1 MINEY
6 TRKFMAEGHDV
17 NVVECSIYYSKG
29 GMNYFTGRDE
39 GRGYYFSISPFYDRG
54 NCRQYRGFSGAK
66 TLVLPCDRQS
76 KGRYQKAKSMMD
88 DLVAAYLDGFCGDR
102 GIRLLSHEYEA
113 SERER

>member
-6 TRKFMAEGHDV
+6 NRKFRAEGHDV

-39 GRGYYFSISPFYDRG
+39 PRGSYFSIRPFYETDTY
-54 NCRQYRGFSGAK
+54 RQYHGFSGGK
-66 TLVLPCDRQS
+66 VLVLPCGRQS
-76 KGRYQKAKSMMD
+76 KNRYLEAKRMMD
-88 DLVAAYLDGFCGDR
+88 ALVTTYLEGFCAER
-102 GIRLLSHEYEA
+102 NITLLSDEYVA